1 MKKLL
6 SSFIVGLGLCCAH
19 PSAAMAAQDHKQ
31 AAASD
36 PWQDATVTH
45 INRMPMTAL
54 PALHHGERRH
64 GGCVDKKPMV
74 WVNIDHRQMGV
85 GGDNTWGAM
94 VHPEYTITPHEWSYG
109 FTIMRM

>member
-1 MKKLL
+1 MQE
-6 SSFIVGLGLCCAH
+6 H
-19 PSAAMAAQDHKQ
+19 
-31 AAASD
+31 
-36 PWQDATVTH
+36 
-45 INRMPMTAL
+45 
-54 PALHHGERRH
+54 RH

-109 FTIMRM
+109 FTIMKK